1 MVKAANDGDWDAL
14 ENELLEGGDVESRDE
29 FGKTLLNI
37 CANAG
42 HDKIV
47 VQLVENHEANIEASD
62 SRGWTPLMSAAHNN
76 HEKVVRFL
84 LEKGANVEVTNSY
97 GLNVYSLA
105 TEEMKGLLVSV
116 RPSVAVE
123 EHKVEEVKAAVEPA
137 EETKAPAAKKGG
149 KAAVAKSGSS
159 KKAGVKKAAA
169 APAKPGK
176 SAGKK
181 K

>member
-1 MVKAANDGDWDAL
+1 MVKAATDGNWPAL
-14 ENELLEGGDVESRDE
+14 EDELLEGGNVENRDE

-47 VQLVENHEANIEASD
+47 VQLVENHDANIESSD

-84 LEKGANVEVTNSY
+84 LEKGANTEVTNSY

-105 TEEMKGLLVSV
+105 TEEMKGVVASV
-116 RPSVAVE
+116 RPSAVVE
-123 EHKVEEVKAAVEPA
+123 EKKTEEAKAEPA
-137 EETKAPAAKKGG
+137 EETKAPAAAKKGG
-149 KAAVAKSGSS
+149 KAAGSKTGTA
-159 KKAGVKKAAA
+159 KKAGAKKAAA